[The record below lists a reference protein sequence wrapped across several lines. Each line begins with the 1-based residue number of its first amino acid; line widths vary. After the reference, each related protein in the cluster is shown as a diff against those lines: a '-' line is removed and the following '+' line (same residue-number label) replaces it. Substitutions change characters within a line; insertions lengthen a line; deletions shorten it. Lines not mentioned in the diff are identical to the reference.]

1 MAVTTETV
9 AFSSLF
15 LSKELKTI
23 KCYSSAAMVIMAA
36 IMRGM
41 YSSDIFFL
49 TTIVDYEVYLV
60 CDKAFR

>member
-1 MAVTTETV
+1 
-9 AFSSLF
+9 

-23 KCYSSAAMVIMAA
+23 KCYSSAAMVTMAA
-36 IMRGM
+36 M